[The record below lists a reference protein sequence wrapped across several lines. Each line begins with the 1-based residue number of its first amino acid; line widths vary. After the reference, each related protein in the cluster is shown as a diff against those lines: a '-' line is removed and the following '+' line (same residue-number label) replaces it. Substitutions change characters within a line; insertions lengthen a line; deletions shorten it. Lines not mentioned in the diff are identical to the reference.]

1 MRDRGFQH
9 KGAYMVNRHVALG
22 QSMKNLLRHVPPLSG
37 VLHNHSHS
45 RIPQYALL
53 FRVPSRLR
61 LLTSPP
67 NSPHIPP
74 KAPRP
79 VPFHRRLVSA
89 MPLALTVPE
98 RVQKHVLGHRVEVV
112 VSPLGGRPPAVG
124 REKRR
129 LVAPLLERWPQPSKV
144 VGRKLSKGHGKV
156 GYSASICGVRGVE
169 VGPDGFVPCELVQN
183 RIPTYGFGI
192 SNSGSAVW
200 G

>member
-1 MRDRGFQH
+1 
-9 KGAYMVNRHVALG
+9 MVNRHVALG
-22 QSMKNLLRHVPPLSG
+22 QSMENLLRHVPPLPG
-37 VLHNHSHS
+37 VLHNHSHP

-67 NSPHIPP
+67 DRPHIPP

-79 VPFHRRLVSA
+79 VLFHCGLVSA

-98 RVQKHVLGHRVEVV
+98 RVQAHVLGHRVEVV

-129 LVAPLLERWPQPSKV
+129 LVAPLLERWPQPSKE
-144 VGRKLSKGHGKV
+144 VGRKLSKRHREV
-156 GYSASICGVRGVE
+156 GYSASVWGVRGVE
-169 VGPDGFVPCELVQN
+169 VGPDGLVPCELVQN
-183 RIPTYGFGI
+183 RIPTYEFGI
-192 SNSGSAVW
+192 SNLGSAVR
-200 G
+200 GLEVEH